1 MIEILEGLPDNV
13 VGIVVTGRVT
23 RKDGDRVLLPVI
35 RRSLE
40 WHYKLR
46 LYYEIRSR
54 YPGALWDDLTP
65 GLTPAPLWER
75 VAIVTDLAWIRYAVT
90 ALRLVIAGE
99 VRVFAASQVP
109 EGLAWITAPPLPR
122 AQAKVE
128 AGASVR
134 NRRSRGLN
142 LIKSSGGVDRSIAP
156 AAQYLHDPY

>member
-54 YPGALWDDLTP
+54 YPGA
-65 GLTPAPLWER
+65 
-75 VAIVTDLAWIRYAVT
+75 I
-90 ALRLVIAGE
+90 
-99 VRVFAASQVP
+99 
-109 EGLAWITAPPLPR
+109 
-122 AQAKVE
+122 
-128 AGASVR
+128 
-134 NRRSRGLN
+134 
-142 LIKSSGGVDRSIAP
+142 
-156 AAQYLHDPY
+156 